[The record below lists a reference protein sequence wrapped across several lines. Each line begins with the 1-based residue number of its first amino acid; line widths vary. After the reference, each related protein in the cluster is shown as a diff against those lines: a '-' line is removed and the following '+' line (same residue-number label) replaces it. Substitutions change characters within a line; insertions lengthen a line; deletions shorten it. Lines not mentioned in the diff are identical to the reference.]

1 MDDGAYDDEDCNQ
14 NLIDEVG
21 IVDIKGF
28 TTMDEDSC
36 FDNVN
41 VLEGSFA
48 PMDRILARLH
58 ETLVEITTKCTVGA
72 IIELCEHA
80 TSFLQKVA
88 SNIHHLRLAQINES
102 MHLEWY
108 FAEWMMALGTPSTG

>member
-1 MDDGAYDDEDCNQ
+1 LDDGAYDDEDCNQ

-41 VLEGSFA
+41 VLEGLFA
-48 PMDRILARLH
+48 PMDRTLARLH
-58 ETLVEITTKCTVGA
+58 ET
-72 IIELCEHA
+72 
-80 TSFLQKVA
+80 
-88 SNIHHLRLAQINES
+88 
-102 MHLEWY
+102 
-108 FAEWMMALGTPSTG
+108 